1 MEGEII
7 MPILAAVAVPHPP
20 IILPEVGQGEEKKI
34 AKTARAY
41 HEAMQKVA
49 ALQPDT
55 VVIISP
61 HATIYADYFHIS
73 PGKSATGNM
82 GQFRAPGVEFDV
94 SYDTEFVGAL
104 TDACDKHDIPAG
116 TMGER
121 QPGLDHGTM
130 IPLYFLQQH
139 LSPEKTKIVRIGFSG
154 LSAAVHYDFGKCIA
168 ETADNLK
175 RRVVLIASGDLSHK
189 LKEDGPYGFVP
200 EGPAFDEVATEALG
214 KGDYLTLLSV
224 EPELAEAAAEC
235 GLRSYWVM
243 AGALDRRS
251 VRTECLS
258 YEGTFGVGY
267 AVAWGLAGE
276 RDASRNLGEQYAALR
291 EEEIARIRSGEDAL
305 LRLARASLE
314 HYVAKHE
321 PLPMPGDLPRELLE
335 RRAGAFVSLKKD
347 GKLRGCIG
355 TFLPTRDN
363 LAQEIIY
370 NAISAGMNDPRFDQ
384 VHPEELSEII
394 YDVDVLTEPEP
405 VDSPKK
411 LDAKRYGVIVEC
423 GRRRGLLLP
432 DLAGVDTVE
441 QQIEIARRKGNIGK
455 KEPVQLYRFEVER
468 HK

>member
-1 MEGEII
+1 
-7 MPILAAVAVPHPP
+7 MPILAALAVPHPP

-34 AKTARAY
+34 AATSQAY
-41 HEAMQKVA
+41 HEVMARVA

-73 PGKSATGNM
+73 PGRCAGGDM
-82 GQFRAPGVEFDV
+82 GQFRASQVKLDI
-94 SYDTEFVGAL
+94 SYDEEYVHALAGA
-104 TDACDKHDIPAG
+104 CERHNIPAG

-121 QPGLDHGTM
+121 QPRLDHGTM

-139 LSPEKTKIVRIGFSG
+139 VPLEKIKIVRIGFSG
-154 LSAAVHYDFGKCIA
+154 LSATTHYDFGKCIA
-168 ETADNLK
+168 EAADDLQH
-175 RRVVLIASGDLSHK
+175 RIVLIASGDLSHK

-200 EGPAFDEVATEALG
+200 EGPVFDELATEALG

-251 VRTECLS
+251 VKAELLS

-267 AVAWGLAGE
+267 GVAWELAGT

-291 EEEIARIRSGEDAL
+291 EEKIARIRAGEDEL

-321 PLPMPGDLPRELLE
+321 ALPVPENLSRELME
-335 RRAGAFVSLKKD
+335 RRAGVFVSLKKD

-355 TFLPTRDN
+355 TFLPARDSM
-363 LAQEIIY
+363 AKEIIY

-384 VHPEELSEII
+384 VRPDELPEII

-405 VDSPKK
+405 IDSPKK
-411 LDAKRYGVIVEC
+411 LDVKRYGVIVEC
-423 GRRRGLLLP
+423 GQRRGLLLP
-432 DLAGVDTVE
+432 DLAGIDTVE
-441 QQIEIARRKGNIGK
+441 QQIDIARRKGNIGQ